1 MMTDTYLGIIIEAT
15 IIIVLVGVGLEIIR
29 ILWNHK

>member
-15 IIIVLVGVGLEIIR
+15 IIIVLVGVGLEII
-29 ILWNHK
+29 LSVWNHK